1 MMGEDQRAS
10 APGRTRI
17 CPKGT
22 AGTSPRRARCLRRL
36 PGAGSA
42 PRLSTGIHRQTA
54 FIHRA
59 KRTVFPA
66 AVKRLRLL
74 HSIHSP
80 YYYCYPYIK
89 YCKSAARAPR
99 GTRKE
104 DNMKVAFN
112 ASDFNHGMSMVSH
125 ALPARVIKPYQ
136 EGVFLETMDT
146 GLRLTVTDGEV
157 AIQSVIPA
165 EVAEDGSA
173 LLPARLLGELVRNLD
188 GNVEL
193 ETKAN
198 ESAVVKN
205 HGSKTR
211 LVLFAAD
218 EFPEIAP
225 VEPESITEITQQ
237 QFKSAVRSIIFAIAT
252 DETRRILT
260 GCLMETSADEVRFTC
275 LDGYRLAMQRVYC
288 KHEMPAGKEV
298 LSYILPGTLVGNIS
312 RMLPDS
318 DQPITLS
325 LSRTHMMAEFGKTR
339 VTSPLILGEYINY
352 RQILPTSWTT
362 AIRVDRGVIMSAI
375 QRASL
380 IAREGSNNLL
390 KLKIEDQALTI
401 SALADK
407 GDATEQIAIDF
418 DGNPLNIAFNANYL
432 YDVIKN
438 IDTPDLA
445 MRFNTN
451 VSPCVVCPVSGNQYT
466 YLVLPVRVS
475 E

>member
-1 MMGEDQRAS
+1 
-10 APGRTRI
+10 
-17 CPKGT
+17 
-22 AGTSPRRARCLRRL
+22 
-36 PGAGSA
+36 
-42 PRLSTGIHRQTA
+42 
-54 FIHRA
+54 
-59 KRTVFPA
+59 
-66 AVKRLRLL
+66 
-74 HSIHSP
+74 
-80 YYYCYPYIK
+80 
-89 YCKSAARAPR
+89 
-99 GTRKE
+99 
-104 DNMKVAFN
+104 MKVAFN

-125 ALPARVIKPYQ
+125 ALPARVIKSYQ
-136 EGVFLETMDT
+136 EGVFLETMDE
-146 GLRLTVTDGEV
+146 GLRLTVTDGEI
-157 AIQSVIPA
+157 AIKSIIPA

-193 ETKAN
+193 ETQSN
-198 ESAVVKN
+198 ESALVKN

-211 LVLFAAD
+211 LVLFSAD
-218 EFPEIAP
+218 EFPDMAE
-225 VEPESITEITQQ
+225 VEAESVTSITQQ
-237 QFKSAVRSIIFAIAT
+237 QFKNAVRSIIFAIAT

-288 KHEMPAGKEV
+288 KHEMPSGVDV
-298 LSYILPGTLVGNIS
+298 LSYILPGALVGNIS

-318 DQPITLS
+318 DAPITLI
-325 LSRTHMMAEFGKTR
+325 LSKTHMMAEFGKTK
-339 VTSPLILGEYINY
+339 VYSPLILGEYINY

-362 AIRVDRGVIMSAI
+362 AIRVDRSTISSAI

-418 DGNPLNIAFNANYL
+418 DGSPLNIAFNANYL

-438 IDTPDLA
+438 IDTQDLA

-451 VSPCVVCPVSGNQYT
+451 VSPCVVCPVTGNQYT
-466 YLVLPVRVS
+466 YLILPVRVTD
-475 E
+475 

>member
-1 MMGEDQRAS
+1 M
-10 APGRTRI
+10 
-17 CPKGT
+17 
-22 AGTSPRRARCLRRL
+22 
-36 PGAGSA
+36 
-42 PRLSTGIHRQTA
+42 A

-59 KRTVFPA
+59 KRTVFLA
-66 AVKRLRLL
+66 AARPRLLL

-80 YYYCYPYIK
+80 YYYCYQYIK

-198 ESAVVKN
+198 ESAIVKN

-218 EFPEIAP
+218 EFPEITP

-237 QFKSAVRSIIFAIAT
+237 QFKNAVRSIIFAIAT

-451 VSPCVVCPVSGNQYT
+451 VSPCVVCPVTGNQYT
-466 YLVLPVRVS
+466 YLILPVRVS
-475 E
+475 D

>member
-1 MMGEDQRAS
+1 
-10 APGRTRI
+10 
-17 CPKGT
+17 
-22 AGTSPRRARCLRRL
+22 
-36 PGAGSA
+36 
-42 PRLSTGIHRQTA
+42 
-54 FIHRA
+54 
-59 KRTVFPA
+59 
-66 AVKRLRLL
+66 
-74 HSIHSP
+74 
-80 YYYCYPYIK
+80 
-89 YCKSAARAPR
+89 
-99 GTRKE
+99 
-104 DNMKVAFN
+104 MKVAFN
-112 ASDFNHGMSMVSH
+112 AGDFNHGMSMVSH

-136 EGVFLETMDT
+136 EGVFLETMDE

-157 AIQSVIPA
+157 AIQSIIPA
-165 EVAEDGSA
+165 EVSEDGSA
-173 LLPARLLGELVRNLD
+173 LLPARLLGELVRNLE

-193 ETKAN
+193 ETQSN
-198 ESAVVKN
+198 EAAIVKN
-205 HGSKTR
+205 RGSKTR
-211 LVLFAAD
+211 LVLFSAD
-218 EFPEIAP
+218 EFPDVAEI
-225 VEPESITEITQQ
+225 VPESVTSISQQ
-237 QFKSAVRSIIFAIAT
+237 QFKNAVRSIIFAIAT

-288 KHEMPAGKEV
+288 KHDMPAGTDV

-318 DQPITLS
+318 EAPITLT
-325 LSRTHMMAEFGKTR
+325 LSKTHMMAEFGKTK
-339 VTSPLILGEYINY
+339 VYSPLILGEYINY

-362 AIRVDRGVIMSAI
+362 AIRVDKPTIMSAI

-418 DGNPLNIAFNANYL
+418 DGSPLHIAFNANYL

-438 IDTPDLA
+438 IDTPDLS

-451 VSPCVVCPVSGNQYT
+451 VSPCVVCPVTGNQYT
-466 YLVLPVRVS
+466 YLILPVRVS
-475 E
+475 D